1 METRQMTGMAQRKG
15 ILNTKYRISNVE
27 GQADFGL
34 QETKMNMRVS
44 YSFIMQKKNPG
55 RPFTRD
61 FSMTAF
67 HQSFQLRNF
76 FKLID

>member
-44 YSFIMQKKNPG
+44 YSFIM
-55 RPFTRD
+55 
-61 FSMTAF
+61 
-67 HQSFQLRNF
+67 
-76 FKLID
+76 